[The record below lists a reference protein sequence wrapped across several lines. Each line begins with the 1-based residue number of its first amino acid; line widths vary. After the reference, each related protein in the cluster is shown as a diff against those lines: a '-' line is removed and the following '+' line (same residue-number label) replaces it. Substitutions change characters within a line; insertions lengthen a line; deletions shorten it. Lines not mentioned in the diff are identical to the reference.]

1 MTMNNNTQ
9 APEKDIVSFN
19 QALELCSLGF
29 DEPTFCMYEIE
40 NKQLCLCYLDE
51 DGLYM
56 PDKDFHAPTKGQV
69 FRWFREKYNIS
80 VYITD
85 RLHCV
90 DDREQWKCVVNDVY
104 YGAMTF
110 DTYEEAENA
119 TIDKLIEIAK
129 QQENENQTTN
139 KNT

>member
-1 MTMNNNTQ
+1 MTMKNNTQ

-69 FRWFREKYNIS
+69 FRWFREKYNIIGIIEGG
-80 VYITD
+80 YTD
-85 RLHCV
+85 GKNVFSYVIWRES
-90 DDREQWKCVVNDVY
+90 DDDWTDDIY
-104 YGAMTF
+104 

-119 TIDKLIEIAK
+119 CIDKLIEIAK
-129 QQENENQTTN
+129 QQ
-139 KNT
+139 